1 MSYTRRLFNAGFGSA
16 TGAALL
22 SLGEVRAQ
30 IIRPLR
36 NTRFARGA
44 RVPPDLARRILARS
58 AAASAIDQQ
67 IRTDASLHAALT
79 LNTPHLFAAGG
90 GPPRHFDW
98 RDHNRVTPVKDQEV
112 CGSCWAFGA
121 IAAYESRYLIVNG
134 MDATTG
140 PDNTPTINVS
150 EQEILDC
157 GVADIDCVTGGW
169 HEYAFEYLEME
180 GAVGSDK
187 YPYRALRVGCT
198 SNVSRQYYVVNWSY
212 VTDQPDA
219 AATPNWVPSDA
230 AIKSAITTYGP
241 LAASVISEGWDAYTK
256 YDASGNLIPN
266 WDRNYPRDVFPGV
279 STPNCDKSKIDHE
292 ICIVGWDD
300 DDDAWIVKNSW
311 RPGS

>member
-1 MSYTRRLFNAGFGSA
+1 
-16 TGAALL
+16 
-22 SLGEVRAQ
+22 
-30 IIRPLR
+30 
-36 NTRFARGA
+36 
-44 RVPPDLARRILARS
+44 
-58 AAASAIDQQ
+58 
-67 IRTDASLHAALT
+67 
-79 LNTPHLFAAGG
+79 
-90 GPPRHFDW
+90 
-98 RDHNRVTPVKDQEV
+98 
-112 CGSCWAFGA
+112 
-121 IAAYESRYLIVNG
+121 
-134 MDATTG
+134 
-140 PDNTPTINVS
+140 
-150 EQEILDC
+150 
-157 GVADIDCVTGGW
+157 
-169 HEYAFEYLEME
+169 
-180 GAVGSDK
+180 
-187 YPYRALRVGCT
+187 VGCT

-311 RPGS
+311 GPYWGLDGYIKVKYGTNYIGFGASWVMTPSASAPYADVMRVLQLK